1 MSGAAA
7 VLVLTVAQ
15 KYWAVR
21 SFQIGEQ
28 QNVGY
33 TLSAISYQES
43 SFCKFKV
50 NHYSRGCTGLKRST
64 ARLFDPSVTRL
75 QLTNDNERN
84 IRDGLAFLLYCK
96 ARTNSWKRMV
106 AAFHYGVPAESKMS
120 DAQIVSDGYVKAIE
134 EKVRALEGVKQNHE

>member
-1 MSGAAA
+1 MSSAAA
-7 VLVLTVAQ
+7 VLILSAAQ

-21 SFQIGEQ
+21 AYQVGEQ

-43 SFCKFKV
+43 SFCKFKI
-50 NHYSRGCTGLKRST
+50 NRWSRGCTGIKRST

-75 QLTNDNERN
+75 QLTEDNERN

-120 DAQIVSDGYVKAIE
+120 DAQIVSDGYVKAISA
-134 EKVRALEGVKQNHE
+134 KLSQLRAIPISTE